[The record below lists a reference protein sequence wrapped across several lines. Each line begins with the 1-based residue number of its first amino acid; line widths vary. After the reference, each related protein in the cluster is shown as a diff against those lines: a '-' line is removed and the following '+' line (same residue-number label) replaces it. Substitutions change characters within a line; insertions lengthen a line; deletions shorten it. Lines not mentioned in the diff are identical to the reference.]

1 MGGKM
6 HLSSGGHGHCHEHVT
21 LDMNQQRT
29 CILAG
34 QLYPGLH
41 QKRDGQQEEGG
52 DCPPLF
58 FTHETP
64 AGVLYPSLESPTQ
77 KRCGAVGEVPAEG
90 HKGDPRAGAPLL

>member
-6 HLSSGGHGHCHEHVT
+6 HLSGHGHCHEHVT

-52 DCPPLF
+52 ACPSPLCP
-58 FTHETP
+58 HEAP
-64 AGVLYPSLESPTQ
+64 SGVLHPGLGPPAQEG
-77 KRCGAVGEVPAEG
+77 CGALAADPEDG
-90 HKGDPRAGAPLL
+90 HKDDRKAGAPLL